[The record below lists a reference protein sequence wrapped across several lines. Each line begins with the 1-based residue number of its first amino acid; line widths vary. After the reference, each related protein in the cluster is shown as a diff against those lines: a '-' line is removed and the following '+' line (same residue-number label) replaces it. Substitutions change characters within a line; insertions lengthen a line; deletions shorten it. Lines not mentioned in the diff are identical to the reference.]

1 MTQKSSIDR
10 STVRGSLAQWFLAP
24 PRPHGE
30 VITNRS
36 VGFLELFYDLIYV
49 VLIAQAAH
57 TLAANISW
65 QTLGEFAVVFG
76 LIWMAWTNGTFFHEL
91 HGREDGRNRTLIFT
105 QMLLLG
111 VLGTYVG
118 HAADSDSAEFA
129 AVFALVLLLLAWQ
142 WFTVVRRDSAEFR
155 RVSIPYL
162 ISVIASALIMAGSVF
177 APADWRVPIWALFLL
192 TWIVGSLVAFAGDRE
207 TGVAP
212 TESGVE
218 RFGLFTIIVLG
229 EVVVGVVE
237 GLSEAQRGVP
247 ATATAVLALTIGFGL
262 WWNYFDSVGRRLPE
276 KGTRYAIW
284 IFGHLPATLAIAAT
298 GAAMVSLIEHSGE
311 AHTPAPTSWLLA
323 GSVACALLSLI
334 VIARSLLK
342 ARSLPGVYRPLPF
355 VLGAGAL
362 LVVLVGAL
370 APAPWQLALAIVG
383 VLSASWLVMF
393 VVAARA
399 GTPLAA
405 SGE

>member
-1 MTQKSSIDR
+1 MTEKSSIDR

-30 VITNRS
+30 VVTDRS
-36 VGFLELFYDLIYV
+36 VGFLELFYDLVYV

-57 TLAANISW
+57 TLAAHISW

-76 LIWMAWTNGTFFHEL
+76 LIWMAWVNGTLFHEL
-91 HGREDGRNRTLIFT
+91 HGREDGRNRTLIFA
-105 QMLLLG
+105 QMLLLC
-111 VLGTYVG
+111 VMGTYIG
-118 HAADSDSAEFA
+118 HAADSDGAEFA

-177 APADWRVPIWALFLL
+177 APADWRVLIWAFFLVAWL
-192 TWIVGSLVAFAGDRE
+192 VGSLVMFSGDRE
-207 TGVAP
+207 GRTAA
-212 TESGVE
+212 TESIVE

-237 GLSEAQRGVP
+237 GLSTATRGIP
-247 ATATAVLALTIGFGL
+247 STATAVLALTIGFGL
-262 WWNYFDSVGRRLPE
+262 WWNYFDSVGRRLP
-276 KGTRYAIW
+276 GSDRRYVIW
-284 IFGHLPATLAIAAT
+284 IFGHLPATLAIAAA
-298 GAAMVSLIEHSGE
+298 GAAMVSLIEHSSE
-311 AHTPAPTSWLLA
+311 ARTPAATSWLLA
-323 GSVACALLSLI
+323 GSVACVLLSLI
-334 VIARSLLK
+334 VIARTLLK
-342 ARSLPGVYRPLPF
+342 ARTLAGVYRRLPF
-355 VLGAGAL
+355 VLGTG
-362 LVVLVGAL
+362 LVLVLLVGAL

-383 VLSASWLVMF
+383 VLSAGWFVMF